1 LRGYHQQL
9 LPPFN
14 ACCLLRHILPSCPVL
29 FVSQYS
35 CNKSV
40 HISYYKT
47 AYLPGKHVRI
57 SSNTPL
63 AQSLLLSFSLH
74 RFRLRQPSHT
84 LFDQVPF
91 AFIARQTSLVV
102 VILILSF

>member
-1 LRGYHQQL
+1 MFLFL
-9 LPPFN
+9 LSERIENIVVKILQELNKTLFCDAPPSY
-14 ACCLLRHILPSCPVL
+14 AISC
-29 FVSQYS
+29 
-35 CNKSV
+35 

-47 AYLPGKHVRI
+47 VLPLGKDDRI

-74 RFRLRQPSHT
+74 FFRFRQLSHT
-84 LFDQVPF
+84 CFDQVPF